1 MENPADTTDK
11 ASHPHTFAPAR
22 IEPLEAPVN
31 LLKTGMMMREN
42 PLSILPA
49 LLFERTILSGPYLGR
64 SVHHLSGPAEMKS
77 VLLDNFE
84 DWRKSPLIQ
93 RMLRPVLGDAI
104 LTAHGESWRR
114 QRMTLQP
121 AFLKRR
127 LDPFAP
133 IMAEAA
139 SMAAARLQHPQTPEI
154 MGVMSDAT
162 FAVIERVL
170 FSDVEG
176 FDRGEVRLAIEVL
189 LEEIGQMRLSDLA
202 PVPEW
207 LPRPMTARA
216 SRARK
221 VFRKAVEG
229 QIARRRA
236 ADRPGE
242 DLLGLLLTVRDE
254 ETGEGLSDT
263 DIRDSVMTFVAA
275 GHETTGI
282 ALTWA
287 LYLLAHHPEAQAR
300 LRAEAA
306 AVLGAGP
313 ATAEHV
319 SRLYF
324 TRQVL
329 EEAMRLYP
337 PAPMV
342 ARRAVRATDICGRAV
357 RKGDVALLAF
367 YCLHRHTALWENP
380 DRFEPDRWLRDRR
393 PTDRYQFLAFGGG
406 PRACIGMGFAMMEAT
421 IMLAMLVR
429 DLEFAPKA
437 GAAPV
442 ELAMQVTLRPAGG
455 LHLTVKPAR

>member
-1 MENPADTTDK
+1 
-11 ASHPHTFAPAR
+11 
-22 IEPLEAPVN
+22 
-31 LLKTGMMMREN
+31 MMREN

-49 LLFERTILSGPYLGR
+49 PLFEVPILSGPYLGR
-64 SVHHLSGPAEMKS
+64 SIHEVAGPEQMKS
-77 VLLDNFE
+77 VLQDNF
-84 DWRKSPLIQ
+84 DAWRKSPLIQ

-139 SMAAARLQHPQTPEI
+139 ELAVRQLSAPQTPEI

-176 FDRGEVRLAIEVL
+176 FDRGEVRAAIEVL

-207 LPRPMTARA
+207 VPRPMSR
-216 SRARK
+216 RARK
-221 VFRKAVEG
+221 ALRVFRKAVEG
-229 QIARRRA
+229 QISRRRA
-236 ADRPGE
+236 ASEPGE

-254 ETGEGLSDT
+254 ETGKGLSDT

-287 LYLLAHHPEAQAR
+287 LYLLAHYPEAQAR
-300 LRAEAA
+300 LRGEAH
-306 AVLGAGP
+306 AVLGDGVAG
-313 ATAEHV
+313 ADNAGQ
-319 SRLYF
+319 LYF

-342 ARRAVRATDICGRAV
+342 ARRAVKDTEICGRPV

-367 YCLHRHTALWENP
+367 YCLHRHKALWNDP
-380 DRFEPDRWLRDRR
+380 DGFDPDRWLRDRR
-393 PTDRYQFLAFGGG
+393 PTDRYQYMPFGGG

-421 IMLAMLVR
+421 IMLATMVR
-429 DLEFAPKA
+429 ALEFTPANT
-437 GAAPV
+437 APV
-442 ELAMQVTLRPAGG
+442 ELAMQVTLRPKGG
-455 LHLTVKPAR
+455 LRLHAAPVKA

>member
-1 MENPADTTDK
+1 
-11 ASHPHTFAPAR
+11 
-22 IEPLEAPVN
+22 
-31 LLKTGMMMREN
+31 MREN

-49 LLFERTILSGPYLGR
+49 LLFEKTILTGPYLGR

-77 VLLDNFE
+77 VLQDNFE

-93 RMLRPVLGDAI
+93 RMLRPVLGDGI

-139 SMAAARLQHPQTPEI
+139 AMAVERLKHPQTPEI
-154 MGVMSDAT
+154 MSVMSDAT

-176 FDRGEVRLAIEVL
+176 FDRGEVRVAIEVL
-189 LEEIGQMRLSDLA
+189 LEEIGQMRLTDLA

-207 LPRPMTARA
+207 TPRLMTRRA
-216 SRARK
+216 VQARK

-236 ADRPGE
+236 APEPGS

-254 ETGEGLSDT
+254 ETGKGLSDT

-287 LYLLAHHPEAQAR
+287 LYLLANRPEAQTR
-300 LRAEAA
+300 LREEAR
-306 AVLGAGP
+306 AVLGEGA
-313 ATAEHV
+313 AAAEHV
-319 SRLYF
+319 SQLYF

-342 ARRAVRATDICGRAV
+342 ARRAVRATEICGRPV

-367 YCLHRHTALWENP
+367 YCLHRHRTLWDNP
-380 DRFEPDRWLRDRR
+380 DGFDPDRWLRDRR

-421 IMLAMLVR
+421 IMLATLVR
-429 DLEFAPKA
+429 DLEFAPA
-437 GAAPV
+437 PGAPSV

-455 LHLTVKPAR
+455 LHLSVKPA

>member
-1 MENPADTTDK
+1 
-11 ASHPHTFAPAR
+11 
-22 IEPLEAPVN
+22 
-31 LLKTGMMMREN
+31 MMREN

-49 LLFERTILSGPYLGR
+49 PLFEVPILSGPYLGR
-64 SVHHLSGPAEMKS
+64 SIHEVAGPEQMKS
-77 VLLDNFE
+77 VLQDNF
-84 DWRKSPLIQ
+84 DAWRKSPLIQ

-139 SMAAARLQHPQTPEI
+139 ELAVRQLSAPQTPEI
-154 MGVMSDAT
+154 MDVMSDAT

-176 FDRGEVRLAIEVL
+176 FDRGEVRAAIEVL

-207 LPRPMTARA
+207 VPRPM
-216 SRARK
+216 SLKARK
-221 VFRKAVEG
+221 ALRVFRKAVEG
-229 QIARRRA
+229 QISRRRA
-236 ADRPGE
+236 ASEPGE

-254 ETGEGLSDT
+254 ETGKGLSDT

-287 LYLLAHHPEAQAR
+287 LYLLAHYPEAQVR
-300 LRAEAA
+300 LRGEAR
-306 AVLGAGP
+306 AVLGDGVAG
-313 ATAEHV
+313 ADNAGQ
-319 SRLYF
+319 LYF

-342 ARRAVRATDICGRAV
+342 ARRAVKDTEICGRPV

-367 YCLHRHTALWENP
+367 YCLHRHKALWDDP
-380 DRFEPDRWLRDRR
+380 DGFDPDRWLRDRR
-393 PTDRYQFLAFGGG
+393 PTDRYQYMPFGGG

-421 IMLAMLVR
+421 IMLATMVR
-429 DLEFAPKA
+429 ALEFTPANT
-437 GAAPV
+437 APV
-442 ELAMQVTLRPAGG
+442 ELAMQVTLRPKGG
-455 LHLTVKPAR
+455 LRLHAGPVKA

>member
-1 MENPADTTDK
+1 MENPLQATGDTSTADG
-11 ASHPHTFAPAR
+11 FQPAR
-22 IEPLEAPVN
+22 ITPLDRPTN

-49 LLFERTILSGPYLGR
+49 LLFEKTVLTGPYLGR
-64 SVHHLSGPAEMKS
+64 SVHHLSGPAEMKT
-77 VLLDNFE
+77 VLQDNFE

-139 SMAAARLQHPQTPEI
+139 AMAVERLKDPQTPEI
-154 MGVMSDAT
+154 MSVMSDAT

-176 FDRGEVRLAIEVL
+176 FDRSEVRLAIEIL
-189 LEEIGQMRLSDLA
+189 LEEIGRMRLSDLA

-207 LPRPMTARA
+207 MPRLMTLRA
-216 SRARK
+216 VKARK
-221 VFRKAVEG
+221 VFRRAVEG

-236 ADRPGE
+236 ASDPGT

-287 LYLLAHHPEAQAR
+287 LYLLANQPLAQTR
-300 LRAEAA
+300 LREEVCN
-306 AVLGAGP
+306 VLGDKP
-313 ATAEHV
+313 ASAEQV
-319 SRLYF
+319 GQLYF

-342 ARRAVRATDICGRAV
+342 ARRAIRATEICGRPV

-367 YCLHRHTALWENP
+367 YCLHRHKALWDKP
-380 DRFEPDRWLRDRR
+380 DSFDPDRWLRDRR

-421 IMLAMLVR
+421 IMLATLVR
-429 DLEFAPKA
+429 DLEFSPAPDA
-437 GAAPV
+437 GPV
-442 ELAMQVTLRPAGG
+442 ELIMQVTLRPAGG
-455 LHLTVKPAR
+455 LHLSVKPA

>member
-1 MENPADTTDK
+1 MEKPLLAMPETGLPD
-11 ASHPHTFAPAR
+11 AFRPAR
-22 IEPLEAPVN
+22 VTPLDRPTN

-49 LLFERTILSGPYLGR
+49 PLFEHTILSGPYLGR
-64 SVHHLSGPAEMKS
+64 SVHHVSGPAEMKS
-77 VLLDNFE
+77 ILQDNFE

-93 RMLRPVLGDAI
+93 RMLKPVLGDAI

-139 SMAAARLQHPQTPEI
+139 AMAVERLGSPQTPEI
-154 MGVMSDAT
+154 MSVMSDAT

-176 FDRGEVRLAIEVL
+176 FDRSEVRAAIEVL

-207 LPRPMTARA
+207 MPRVMTPRA
-216 SRARK
+216 GRARK

-229 QIARRRA
+229 QIERRRKA
-236 ADRPGE
+236 SDPGT

-254 ETGEGLSDT
+254 QTGEGLSDV

-287 LYLLAHHPEAQAR
+287 LYLLANRPEAQAR
-300 LRAEAA
+300 LREEAL
-306 AVLGAGP
+306 AVLEDDPAG
-313 ATAEHV
+313 AEHV
-319 SRLYF
+319 NQLYF

-342 ARRAVRATDICGRAV
+342 ARRAVRATEICGRPV

-367 YCLHRHTALWENP
+367 YCLHRHQTLWDHP
-380 DRFEPDRWLRDRR
+380 DSFDPDRWLRDRR
-393 PTDRYQFLAFGGG
+393 PADRYQFLAFGGG
-406 PRACIGMGFAMMEAT
+406 PRACIGMGFAMMEAA
-421 IMLAMLVR
+421 IMLATLVR
-429 DLEFAPKA
+429 DLEFAPLP
-437 GAAPV
+437 GSAPV
-442 ELAMQVTLRPAGG
+442 ELSMQVTLRPAGG
-455 LHLTVKPAR
+455 LHLAVKPA

>member
-1 MENPADTTDK
+1 
-11 ASHPHTFAPAR
+11 
-22 IEPLEAPVN
+22 
-31 LLKTGMMMREN
+31 MMREN

-49 LLFERTILSGPYLGR
+49 PLFEVPILSGPYLGR
-64 SVHHLSGPAEMKS
+64 SIHEVAGPEQMKS
-77 VLLDNFE
+77 VLQDNF
-84 DWRKSPLIQ
+84 DAWRKSPLIQ

-139 SMAAARLQHPQTPEI
+139 ELAVRQLSAPQTPEI

-176 FDRGEVRLAIEVL
+176 FDRGEVRAAIEVL

-207 LPRPMTARA
+207 VPRPMSR
-216 SRARK
+216 RARK
-221 VFRKAVEG
+221 ALRVFRKAVEG
-229 QIARRRA
+229 QISRRRA
-236 ADRPGE
+236 ASEPGE

-254 ETGEGLSDT
+254 ETGKGLSDT

-287 LYLLAHHPEAQAR
+287 LYLLAHYPEAQGR
-300 LRAEAA
+300 LREQ
-306 AVLGAGP
+306 GDDDRGP
-313 ATAEHV
+313 DAPEDRR
-319 SRLYF
+319 RLV
-324 TRQVL
+324 RQHRQHQRDQHHE
-329 EEAMRLYP
+329 EEA
-337 PAPMV
+337 
-342 ARRAVRATDICGRAV
+342 G
-357 RKGDVALLAF
+357 GDVQHQPLADQHQRRD
-367 YCLHRHTALWENP
+367 HRDEDPL
-380 DRFEPDRWLRDRR
+380 
-393 PTDRYQFLAFGGG
+393 
-406 PRACIGMGFAMMEAT
+406 
-421 IMLAMLVR
+421 
-429 DLEFAPKA
+429 A
-437 GAAPV
+437 GAQP
-442 ELAMQVTLRPAGG
+442 RRHPAAGIHQRAAQEPPSRRQPTTIQPACVNARSRG
-455 LHLTVKPAR
+455 L

>member
-1 MENPADTTDK
+1 
-11 ASHPHTFAPAR
+11 
-22 IEPLEAPVN
+22 
-31 LLKTGMMMREN
+31 MMREN
-42 PLSILPA
+42 PLSILPEP
-49 LLFERTILSGPYLGR
+49 LFEKPILTGPYLGR
-64 SVHHLSGPAEMKS
+64 SIHQLAGPEQMKS
-77 VLLDNFE
+77 VLQDNF
-84 DWRKSPLIQ
+84 DAWRKSPLIQ

-139 SMAAARLQHPQTPEI
+139 DMAVRQLSAPQTPEI
-154 MGVMSDAT
+154 MSVMSDAT

-176 FDRGEVRLAIEVL
+176 FDRGEVRAAIEVL

-207 LPRPMTARA
+207 TPRPM
-216 SRARK
+216 SRKARK
-221 VFRKAVEG
+221 ALRVFRKAVEG
-229 QIARRRA
+229 QITRRRA
-236 ADRPGE
+236 ASEPGE

-254 ETGEGLSDT
+254 ETGKGLSDT

-287 LYLLAHHPEAQAR
+287 LYLLAHYPEAQVR
-300 LRAEAA
+300 LRDEAR
-306 AVLGAGP
+306 AVLGDGVAG
-313 ATAEHV
+313 ADNAGQ
-319 SRLYF
+319 LYF

-342 ARRAVRATDICGRAV
+342 ARRAVKDTEICGRPV

-367 YCLHRHTALWENP
+367 YCLHRHKALWDDP
-380 DRFEPDRWLRDRR
+380 DGFDPDRWLRDRR
-393 PTDRYQFLAFGGG
+393 PTDRYQYMPFGGG

-421 IMLAMLVR
+421 IMLATLVR
-429 DLEFAPKA
+429 ALEFTPANT
-437 GAAPV
+437 APV
-442 ELAMQVTLRPAGG
+442 ELAMQVTLRPKGG
-455 LHLTVKPAR
+455 LRLHAAPVRA

>member
-1 MENPADTTDK
+1 
-11 ASHPHTFAPAR
+11 
-22 IEPLEAPVN
+22 
-31 LLKTGMMMREN
+31 MMREN

-49 LLFERTILSGPYLGR
+49 PLFEVPILSGPYLGR
-64 SVHHLSGPAEMKS
+64 SIHEVAGPEQMKS
-77 VLLDNFE
+77 VLQDNF
-84 DWRKSPLIQ
+84 DAWRKSPLIQ

-139 SMAAARLQHPQTPEI
+139 ELAVRQLSAPQTPEI

-176 FDRGEVRLAIEVL
+176 FDRGEVRAAIEVL

-207 LPRPMTARA
+207 VPRPMSR
-216 SRARK
+216 RARK
-221 VFRKAVEG
+221 ALRVFRKAVEG
-229 QIARRRA
+229 QISRRRA
-236 ADRPGE
+236 ASEPGE

-254 ETGEGLSDT
+254 ETGKGLSDT

-287 LYLLAHHPEAQAR
+287 LYLLAHYPEAQGR
-300 LRAEAA
+300 LRDEAR
-306 AVLGAGP
+306 AVLGDGVAG
-313 ATAEHV
+313 ADNAGQ
-319 SRLYF
+319 LYF

-342 ARRAVRATDICGRAV
+342 ARRAVKDTEICGRPV

-367 YCLHRHTALWENP
+367 YCLHRHKALWNDP
-380 DRFEPDRWLRDRR
+380 DGFDPDRWLRDRR
-393 PTDRYQFLAFGGG
+393 PTDRYQYMPFGGG

-421 IMLAMLVR
+421 IMLATMVR
-429 DLEFAPKA
+429 ALEFTPANT
-437 GAAPV
+437 APV
-442 ELAMQVTLRPAGG
+442 DLAMQVTLRPKGG
-455 LHLTVKPAR
+455 LRLRAAPVRA

>member
-1 MENPADTTDK
+1 MPAKGDTGMTDG
-11 ASHPHTFAPAR
+11 FQPAR
-22 IEPLEAPVN
+22 VTPLERPTN
-31 LLKTGMMMREN
+31 LLKTGMMMRDN

-49 LLFERTILSGPYLGR
+49 PLFDKTILTGPYLGR
-64 SVHHLSGPAEMKS
+64 SVHHVSGPAQMKS
-77 VLLDNFE
+77 ILQDNFE

-133 IMAEAA
+133 IMAEASA
-139 SMAAARLQHPQTPEI
+139 MAVERLKHPQTPEI
-154 MGVMSDAT
+154 MSVMSDAT

-176 FDRGEVRLAIEVL
+176 FDRGEVRLAIEIL
-189 LEEIGQMRLSDLA
+189 LEEIGRMRLTDLA

-207 LPRPMTARA
+207 TPRLMTARA
-216 SRARK
+216 GKARK
-221 VFRKAVEG
+221 VFRRAVEG

-236 ADRPGE
+236 ASDAGS

-287 LYLLAHHPEAQAR
+287 LYLLANQPQAQAR
-300 LRAEAA
+300 LREEAH
-306 AVLGAGP
+306 AVLGDGP
-313 ATAEHV
+313 ASAEHV
-319 SRLYF
+319 SQLYF

-342 ARRAVRATDICGRAV
+342 ARRAVRATEICGRPV

-367 YCLHRHTALWENP
+367 YCLHRHTTLWDEP
-380 DRFEPDRWLRDRR
+380 DSFDPDRWLRDRR

-406 PRACIGMGFAMMEAT
+406 PRACIGMGFAMMEAI
-421 IMLAMLVR
+421 IMLATMVR
-429 DLEFAPKA
+429 DLEFSPQADA
-437 GAAPV
+437 RAV

-455 LHLTVKPAR
+455 LHLDVKPA

>member
-1 MENPADTTDK
+1 MPCNGDGAYF
-11 ASHPHTFAPAR
+11 HPVGIT
-22 IEPLEAPVN
+22 PLERPVSI
-31 LLKTGMMMREN
+31 LRTGMMMREN
-42 PLSILPA
+42 PLSVLPGP
-49 LLFERTILSGPYLGR
+49 LFDKTILTGPYLGR

-77 VLLDNFE
+77 VLQDNFD

-104 LTAHGESWRR
+104 LTAHGENWRR

-133 IMAEAA
+133 IMAGAA
-139 SMAAARLQHPQTPEI
+139 QMAVERLKAPQTPEI

-176 FDRGEVRLAIEVL
+176 FDRAEVRAAIEVL
-189 LEEIGQMRLSDLA
+189 LEEIGRMRLTDLA

-207 LPRPMTARA
+207 TPRLM
-216 SRARK
+216 SLKARK
-221 VFRKAVEG
+221 ARKIFRQAVEG

-236 ADRPGE
+236 AAEPGE

-254 ETGEGLSDT
+254 TTGEGLSDT

-287 LYLLAHHPEAQAR
+287 LYLLANVPEAQAR
-300 LRAEAA
+300 LREEAR
-306 AVLGAGP
+306 AVLGEGA
-313 ATAEHV
+313 ASAEHV
-319 SRLYF
+319 SQLYF

-342 ARRAVRATDICGRAV
+342 ARRAVRATEICGRPV

-367 YCLHRHTALWENP
+367 YCLHRHRALWDNP
-380 DRFEPDRWLRDRR
+380 EQFDPDRWLRDRR

-421 IMLAMLVR
+421 IMLATLVR
-429 DLEFAPKA
+429 DLMFSPDPVAR
-437 GAAPV
+437 PV
-442 ELAMQVTLRPAGG
+442 EMAMQVTLRPAGG
-455 LHLTVKPAR
+455 LHLTVKPA

>member
-1 MENPADTTDK
+1 MEKPKPVQPVSSDE
-11 ASHPHTFAPAR
+11 PGFQPAR
-22 IEPLEAPVN
+22 VTPLDRPVN
-31 LLKTGMMMREN
+31 LVETGLMMREN

-49 LLFERTILSGPYLGR
+49 PLFEQTILTGPYLGR

-93 RMLRPVLGDAI
+93 RMLKPVLGDAI
-104 LTAHGESWRR
+104 LTAHGASWRR

-133 IMAEAA
+133 IMAD
-139 SMAAARLQHPQTPEI
+139 AAAMAVTRLKAPQTPEI

-176 FDRGEVRLAIEVL
+176 FDRAEVRSAIEVL
-189 LEEIGQMRLSDLA
+189 LEEIGRMRLSDLA

-207 LPRPMTARA
+207 MPRLMTRRA
-216 SRARK
+216 VAARK
-221 VFRKAVEG
+221 VFRQAVEG
-229 QIARRRA
+229 QIARRQVA
-236 ADRPGE
+236 ADTGS

-254 ETGEGLSDT
+254 ETGEELSDT

-287 LYLLAHHPEAQAR
+287 LYLLAHQPDAQAR
-300 LRAEAA
+300 LREEARS
-306 AVLGAGP
+306 VLGDAP
-313 ATAEHV
+313 ANADHV
-319 SRLYF
+319 GQLYF

-342 ARRAVRATDICGRAV
+342 ARRAVRATEICGRPV

-367 YCLHRHTALWENP
+367 YCLHRHRRLWDDP
-380 DRFEPDRWLRDRR
+380 DGFDPDRWLRERR
-393 PTDRYQFLAFGGG
+393 PADRYQFLAFGGG

-421 IMLAMLVR
+421 IMLATLVR
-429 DLEFAPKA
+429 DLVFVPLPE
-437 GAAPV
+437 AAPV

-455 LHLTVKPAR
+455 LHLGVRPV

>member
-1 MENPADTTDK
+1 
-11 ASHPHTFAPAR
+11 
-22 IEPLEAPVN
+22 
-31 LLKTGMMMREN
+31 MMREN

-49 LLFERTILSGPYLGR
+49 PLFEVPILSGPYLGR
-64 SVHHLSGPAEMKS
+64 SIHEVAGPEQMKS
-77 VLLDNFE
+77 VLQDNF
-84 DWRKSPLIQ
+84 DAWRKSPLIQ

-139 SMAAARLQHPQTPEI
+139 ELAVRQLSAPQTPEI

-176 FDRGEVRLAIEVL
+176 FDRGEVRAAIEVL

-207 LPRPMTARA
+207 VPRPMSR
-216 SRARK
+216 RARK
-221 VFRKAVEG
+221 ALRVFRKAVEG
-229 QIARRRA
+229 QISRRRA
-236 ADRPGE
+236 ASEPGE

-254 ETGEGLSDT
+254 ETGKGLSDT

-287 LYLLAHHPEAQAR
+287 LYLLAHYPGAQAR
-300 LRAEAA
+300 LRDEART
-306 AVLGAGP
+306 VLGDGVAG
-313 ATAEHV
+313 ADNAGQ
-319 SRLYF
+319 LYF

-342 ARRAVRATDICGRAV
+342 ARRAVKDTEICGRPV

-367 YCLHRHTALWENP
+367 YCLHRHKALWDDP
-380 DRFEPDRWLRDRR
+380 DGFDPDRWLRDRR
-393 PTDRYQFLAFGGG
+393 PTDRYQYMPFGGG

-421 IMLAMLVR
+421 IMLATMVR
-429 DLEFAPKA
+429 ALEFTPANTV
-437 GAAPV
+437 PV
-442 ELAMQVTLRPAGG
+442 ELAMQVTLRPKGG
-455 LHLTVKPAR
+455 LRLHAAPVKA

>member
-1 MENPADTTDK
+1 MK
-11 ASHPHTFAPAR
+11 
-22 IEPLEAPVN
+22 
-31 LLKTGMMMREN
+31 
-42 PLSILPA
+42 SILQ
-49 LLFERTILSGPYLGR
+49 
-64 SVHHLSGPAEMKS
+64 
-77 VLLDNFE
+77 DNFE

-93 RMLRPVLGDAI
+93 RMLKPVLGDAI

-133 IMAEAA
+133 IMAD
-139 SMAAARLQHPQTPEI
+139 AAAMAVERLRTPQTPEI
-154 MGVMSDAT
+154 LSVMSDAT

-176 FDRGEVRLAIEVL
+176 FDRAEVRAAIEVL

-207 LPRPMTARA
+207 MPRLMTARA
-216 SRARK
+216 GRARK
-221 VFRKAVEG
+221 VFRQAVEG

-236 ADRPGE
+236 ASEPGT

-254 ETGEGLSDT
+254 QTGEGLSDT

-282 ALTWA
+282 ALSWA
-287 LYLLAHHPEAQAR
+287 LYLLANQPAAQAR
-300 LRAEAA
+300 LREEAR
-306 AVLGAGP
+306 AVLGDGP
-313 ATAEHV
+313 AAAEHV
-319 SRLYF
+319 GQLYF

-342 ARRAVRATDICGRAV
+342 ARRAVRATEICGRPV

-367 YCLHRHTALWENP
+367 YCLHRHTRLWDDP
-380 DRFEPDRWLRDRR
+380 DGFDPDRWLRDRR

-421 IMLAMLVR
+421 IMLATLVR
-429 DLEFAPKA
+429 DLEFAPA
-437 GAAPV
+437 EGSAAV

-455 LHLTVKPAR
+455 LHLAVKPT

>member
-1 MENPADTTDK
+1 MPAQRDTDMTDG
-11 ASHPHTFAPAR
+11 FRPAR
-22 IEPLEAPVN
+22 VTPLLRPTN
-31 LLKTGMMMREN
+31 LLKTGLMMREN

-49 LLFERTILSGPYLGR
+49 LLFEKTILTGPYLGR

-77 VLLDNFE
+77 VLHDNFN

-93 RMLRPVLGDAI
+93 RMLKPVLGDAI

-139 SMAAARLQHPQTPEI
+139 AMVVERLKHPQKPEI
-154 MGVMSDAT
+154 MSVMSDAT

-189 LEEIGQMRLSDLA
+189 LEEIGRMRLSDLA

-207 LPRPMTARA
+207 MPRPMTARA
-216 SRARK
+216 AKARK
-221 VFRKAVEG
+221 VFRTAVEG

-236 ADRPGE
+236 ASDPGN

-254 ETGEGLSDT
+254 ETGKGLSDT

-287 LYLLAHHPEAQAR
+287 LYLLANQPEAQVR
-300 LRAEAA
+300 LREEAK
-306 AVLGAGP
+306 AVLGGGP

-319 SRLYF
+319 GQLYF

-342 ARRAVRATDICGRAV
+342 ARRAVRATEICGRPV

-367 YCLHRHTALWENP
+367 YCLHRHTTLWDEP
-380 DRFEPDRWLRDRR
+380 DRFDPDRWLRDRR

-406 PRACIGMGFAMMEAT
+406 PRACIGMGFAMMEAA
-421 IMLAMLVR
+421 IMLATLVR
-429 DLEFAPKA
+429 ELDISPRPDAP
-437 GAAPV
+437 PV

-455 LHLTVKPAR
+455 LHLNVKPA

>member
-1 MENPADTTDK
+1 MAQSTGLQPENG
-11 ASHPHTFAPAR
+11 FQPAR
-22 IEPLEAPVN
+22 ITPLEKPTP

-49 LLFERTILSGPYLGR
+49 LLFERPILSGPYLGR
-64 SVHHLSGPAEMKS
+64 KVHHVAGPAEMKA
-77 VLLDNFE
+77 VLQDNF
-84 DWRKSPLIQ
+84 DAWRKSPLIQ

-139 SMAAARLQHPQTPEI
+139 EMAVRQLSAPQTPEI
-154 MGVMSDAT
+154 MSVMSDAT

-176 FDRGEVRLAIEVL
+176 FDRGEVRAAIEVL
-189 LEEIGQMRLSDLA
+189 LEEIGRMRVSDLA

-207 LPRPMTARA
+207 MPRPMSLKARTARA
-216 SRARK
+216 

-236 ADRPGE
+236 ASEPGT

-254 ETGEGLSDT
+254 ETGRGLSDT

-287 LYLLAHHPEAQAR
+287 LYLLAHQPQAQAR
-300 LRAEAA
+300 LRAEARE
-306 AVLGAGP
+306 VLGEGA

-319 SRLYF
+319 ARLYF

-329 EEAMRLYP
+329 EETMRLYP

-342 ARRAVRATDICGRAV
+342 ARRAVKDTVIGEREV
-357 RKGDVALLAF
+357 KKGDVALLAF
-367 YCLHRHTALWENP
+367 YCLHRHRTLWDNP
-380 DRFEPDRWLRDRR
+380 DGFDPDRWLRDRR
-393 PTDRYQFLAFGGG
+393 PTERYQYLPFGGG
-406 PRACIGMGFAMMEAT
+406 PRACIGMGFAMMEAA
-421 IMLAMLVR
+421 IMLATLVR
-429 DLEFAPKA
+429 DLEFTPASTR
-437 GAAPV
+437 PV
-442 ELAMQVTLRPAGG
+442 ELAMQVTLRPKDG
-455 LHLTVKPAR
+455 LRLSVRLV

>member
-1 MENPADTTDK
+1 MPAKGDADMTD
-11 ASHPHTFAPAR
+11 SFQPAR
-22 IEPLEAPVN
+22 VTPLEQPTN
-31 LLKTGMMMREN
+31 LLKTGMLMREN

-49 LLFERTILSGPYLGR
+49 LLFEKTILTGPYLGR
-64 SVHHLSGPAEMKS
+64 SVHHVSGPAEMKS
-77 VLLDNFE
+77 VLQDNFE
-84 DWRKSPLIQ
+84 DWCKSPLIQ

-104 LTAHGESWRR
+104 LTAHGENWRR

-139 SMAAARLQHPQTPEI
+139 LMAVERLKHPQTPEI
-154 MGVMSDAT
+154 MSVMSDAT

-176 FDRGEVRLAIEVL
+176 FDRGEVRRAIEVL

-207 LPRPMTARA
+207 MPRMMTRRA
-216 SRARK
+216 VQARK

-236 ADRPGE
+236 AADPGS

-287 LYLLAHHPEAQAR
+287 LYLLANQPQAQAR
-300 LRAEAA
+300 LREEAK
-306 AVLGAGP
+306 AVLGDGP

-319 SRLYF
+319 SQLYF

-342 ARRAVRATDICGRAV
+342 ARRAVRATEICGRPV

-367 YCLHRHTALWENP
+367 YCLHRHTTLWDNP
-380 DRFEPDRWLRDRR
+380 DSFDPDRWLRDRR

-421 IMLAMLVR
+421 IMLATLVR
-429 DLEFAPKA
+429 ELAFSPPADAR
-437 GAAPV
+437 PV

-455 LHLTVKPAR
+455 LHLIVKPA

>member
-1 MENPADTTDK
+1 MPETGLPDA
-11 ASHPHTFAPAR
+11 FRPAR
-22 IEPLEAPVN
+22 VTPLDRPTN

-49 LLFERTILSGPYLGR
+49 PLFEHTILSGPYLGR
-64 SVHHLSGPAEMKS
+64 SVHHVSGPAEMKS
-77 VLLDNFE
+77 ILQDNFE

-93 RMLRPVLGDAI
+93 RMLKPVLGDAI

-139 SMAAARLQHPQTPEI
+139 AMAVERLGSPQTPEI
-154 MGVMSDAT
+154 MSVMSDAT

-176 FDRGEVRLAIEVL
+176 FDRSEVRAAIEVL

-207 LPRPMTARA
+207 MPRVMTPRA
-216 SRARK
+216 GRARK

-229 QIARRRA
+229 QIERRRKA
-236 ADRPGE
+236 SDPGT

-254 ETGEGLSDT
+254 QTGEGLSDV

-287 LYLLAHHPEAQAR
+287 LYLLANRPEAQAR
-300 LRAEAA
+300 LREEAL
-306 AVLGAGP
+306 AVLEDDPAG
-313 ATAEHV
+313 AEHV
-319 SRLYF
+319 NQLYF

-342 ARRAVRATDICGRAV
+342 ARRAVRATEICGRPV

-367 YCLHRHTALWENP
+367 YCLHRHQTLWDHP
-380 DRFEPDRWLRDRR
+380 DSFDPDRWLRDRR
-393 PTDRYQFLAFGGG
+393 PADRYQFLAFGGG
-406 PRACIGMGFAMMEAT
+406 PRACIGMGFAMMEAA
-421 IMLAMLVR
+421 IMLATLVR
-429 DLEFAPKA
+429 DLEFAPLP
-437 GAAPV
+437 GSAPV
-442 ELAMQVTLRPAGG
+442 ELSMQVTLRPAGG
-455 LHLTVKPAR
+455 LHLAVKPA

>member
-1 MENPADTTDK
+1 MEKPLPAMPETGLPDT
-11 ASHPHTFAPAR
+11 FRPAR
-22 IEPLEAPVN
+22 VTPLDRPTN

-49 LLFERTILSGPYLGR
+49 PLFEHTILTGPYLGR
-64 SVHHLSGPAEMKS
+64 SVHHVSGPAEMKS
-77 VLLDNFE
+77 ILQDNFE

-93 RMLRPVLGDAI
+93 RMLKPVLGDAI

-133 IMAEAA
+133 IMAD
-139 SMAAARLQHPQTPEI
+139 AAAMAVERLKSPQTPEI
-154 MGVMSDAT
+154 LSVMSDAT

-176 FDRGEVRLAIEVL
+176 FDRAEVRAAIEVL

-207 LPRPMTARA
+207 MPRLMTPRA
-216 SRARK
+216 GRARK

-229 QIARRRA
+229 QIARRRTA
-236 ADRPGE
+236 SEPGT

-254 ETGEGLSDT
+254 QTGKGLSDI

-282 ALTWA
+282 ALSWA
-287 LYLLAHHPEAQAR
+287 LYLLANQPEAQTR
-300 LRAEAA
+300 LRAEAL
-306 AVLGAGP
+306 AVLGDGP
-313 ATAEHV
+313 AVAEHV
-319 SRLYF
+319 SQLYF

-342 ARRAVRATDICGRAV
+342 ARRAVRATEICGRPV

-367 YCLHRHTALWENP
+367 YCLHRHQTLWDHP
-380 DRFEPDRWLRDRR
+380 DSFDPDRWLRDRR

-421 IMLAMLVR
+421 IMLATLVR
-429 DLEFAPKA
+429 ELEFAPLP
-437 GAAPV
+437 GSAPV

-455 LHLTVKPAR
+455 LHLAVKPA